1 MSIEKYGFP
10 IETIH
15 HGYCKPKGKNIT
27 AIILRIYKIDQP
39 LLNNLR

>member
-10 IETIH
+10 LETIH

-27 AIILRIYKIDQP
+27 DNICYKIDQP
-39 LLNNLR
+39 LT